1 MKTITRRSAL
11 AIAAGGAL
19 ARGQS
24 GPYKLGFSLY
34 GMKTLPW
41 REGLGH
47 VARIGYK
54 TTELCLRP
62 GWNTEAKVL
71 TKADHVEIRKRIGDL
86 GLELPSVM
94 ENLGLGRPNGLQP
107 NLERLKAAAE
117 ICHECSPGK
126 PALIETTVGG
136 RPNTWDDIKN
146 AMAEELAAWAKT
158 LEGLKT
164 TLAIK
169 AHSKTAM
176 NAPDKLL
183 WLEAQAKSPW
193 VKVVYD
199 HSHYAAFGLDL
210 QKTIAQVAPHA
221 VFVHIK
227 DTIGSAPTH
236 RFVLPGD
243 GPVDFKLYLKSLNA
257 AGYRGP
263 IVVEVSV
270 DVYDQPGYDPVAA
283 AQHVWDKVSPAF
295 A

>member
-1 MKTITRRSAL
+1 M
-11 AIAAGGAL
+11 AGGAL
-19 ARGQS
+19 ARAQS
-24 GPYKLGFSLY
+24 APYELGFSLY
-34 GMKTLPW
+34 GMRTLPW
-41 REGLGH
+41 RDGLAH

-62 GWNTEAKVL
+62 GWNTEAKLL
-71 TKADHVEIRKRIGDL
+71 TKADHVEIRKRVGDL

-107 NLERLKAAAE
+107 NLERLKAASE
-117 ICHECSPGK
+117 ICYACSPGK

-136 RPNTWDDIKN
+136 RPNTWDDVKN

-164 TLAIK
+164 TLTIK
-169 AHSKTAM
+169 AHSKTAL
-176 NAPDKLL
+176 NSPDKLL

-193 VKVVYD
+193 VKCVYD
-199 HSHYAAFGLDL
+199 YSHFAAFGLDL
-210 QKTIAQVAPHA
+210 QKTIAEVAPHA
-221 VFVHIK
+221 AFVHIK
-227 DTIGSAPTH
+227 DTIGRAPDH
-236 RFVLPGD
+236 YFVLPGD

-270 DVYDQPGYDPVAA
+270 DVFGKPDYDPVAA